1 MSSLQWP
8 WLLAERVTPTLSS
21 CLGWAPL
28 DFPSDLVHW
37 TTLRRQLSKAQ
48 VTHMVL
54 AKFWG
59 AEVRKLL
66 GGELLVSSCPK
77 LLFRDRKRC
86 DWLLAPAL
94 LGRNRSRVTS
104 PQLTEKSAE
113 WLMAL
118 VTINTPLALSSLI
131 NTFPTGHCPSW
142 ISHKS
147 VKSSSPYPSSL

>member
-21 CLGWAPL
+21 CLGWGPL

-66 GGELLVSSCPK
+66 GGK
-77 LLFRDRKRC
+77 LLFRDRRRC

-94 LGRNRSRVTS
+94 LWQKWQQGSFSTTHWEVGWVTDGFGDCKHTS
-104 PQLTEKSAE
+104 GF
-113 WLMAL
+113 
-118 VTINTPLALSSLI
+118 I
-131 NTFPTGHCPSW
+131 FPYQH
-142 ISHKS
+142 ISHWPLPILNFPQKRQIQL
-147 VKSSSPYPSSL
+147 PLP